1 MTFDKIKLQS
11 NNDISDIATLKLYA
25 ISSLVFLT
33 LAFLPTLIS

>member
-1 MTFDKIKLQS
+1 MTFDRIKLQS

-33 LAFLPTLIS
+33 VALIPTFIS